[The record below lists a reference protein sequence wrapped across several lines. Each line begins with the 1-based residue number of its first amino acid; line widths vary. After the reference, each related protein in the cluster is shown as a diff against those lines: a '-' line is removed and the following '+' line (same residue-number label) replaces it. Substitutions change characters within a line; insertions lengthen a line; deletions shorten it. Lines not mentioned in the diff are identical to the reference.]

1 LYRTT
6 RRKDGVPSSSIG
18 GSKATAAL
26 VAAVVLAAG
35 SESVELVPVA
45 NSLPV
50 ETLLPLPPFEVLGG
64 LTRAFLA
71 FGSGFWVHATNMP
84 ALFQAVLVRSP
95 LEICAMP

>member
-50 ETLLPLPPFEVLGG
+50 ETLLPFEVLGG